1 MRKLLV
7 FQHAPSEPL
16 GVLDPMLRR
25 WGFRIRYANFARDP
39 ACSWISVATTAWWC
53 SVADE
58 RDQADQYPHLP
69 TEIAAI
75 REALRLGV
83 PVLGICLGAQL
94 LAAALGAT
102 VRPNKVREIGWYPL
116 QPAPQAGEDRLF
128 RHFDGSQRVFQWHA
142 YTFDLPPGAVHL
154 ASSESCEHQAFRLGE
169 RAYGCSSTSRPTKRS
184 SGAGSTCRLTGP
196 SWKNTLSSAS
206 CMTRMPCGAGAEAQR
221 ARVPRVHRA
230 FRVAAAGAALR
241 KPLIAASSAF
251 ASACGATLARSG
263 FTRRFEVLIKPAV

>member
-1 MRKLLV
+1 MNV
-7 FQHAPSEPL
+7 
-16 GVLDPMLRR
+16 
-25 WGFRIRYANFARDP
+25 
-39 ACSWISVATTAWWC
+39 
-53 SVADE
+53 
-58 RDQADQYPHLP
+58 DQADQYPHLP

-154 ASSESCEHQAFRLGE
+154 ASSESCEHQAFRFGE
-169 RAYGCSSTSRPTKRS
+169 RAYGLQFHLEADEALIRRWLNVPAYRAELEEHTIERILHDTHGHVGPALKLSERVFHEFIELFEWRRP
-184 SGAGSTCRLTGP
+184 
-196 SWKNTLSSAS
+196 
-206 CMTRMPCGAGAEAQR
+206 
-221 ARVPRVHRA
+221 
-230 FRVAAAGAALR
+230 ALR
-241 KPLIAASSAF
+241 F
-251 ASACGATLARSG
+251 ASR
-263 FTRRFEVLIKPAV
+263 